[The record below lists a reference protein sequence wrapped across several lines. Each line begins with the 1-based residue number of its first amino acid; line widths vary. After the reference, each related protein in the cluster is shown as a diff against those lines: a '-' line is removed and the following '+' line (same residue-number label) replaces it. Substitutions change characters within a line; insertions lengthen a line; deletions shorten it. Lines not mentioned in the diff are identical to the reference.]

1 MMLKK
6 AETLQQTL
14 IDSGFS
20 WSTHEDA
27 FAKHQEEINEL
38 KEAIGHDESHDRL
51 LEEYGDCLFS
61 LINIGRRLNLD
72 SNKALDIAI
81 QKYEK
86 RTSYLYRK
94 ASESDVEFSSVS
106 LETLL
111 VWWKEAKDNI

>member
-6 AETLQQTL
+6 AETLQHSL

-20 WSTHEDA
+20 WNTHKDA
-27 FAKHQEEINEL
+27 FAKHHEEISEL
-38 KEAIGHDESHDRL
+38 KEAIDHDESHDRL

-61 LINIGRRLNLD
+61 LINIGCRLNLD

-86 RTSYLYRK
+86 RTSYLYKK
-94 ASESDVEFSSVS
+94 ASGLGVDFSTVP

-111 VWWKEAKDNI
+111 IWWKEAKDKV

>member
-20 WSTHEDA
+20 WNTHKDA
-27 FAKHQEEINEL
+27 FAKHQEEITEL
-38 KEAIGHDESHDRL
+38 NEAIDHEESHDRL

-61 LINIGRRLNLD
+61 LINIGCRLNLD
-72 SNKALDIAI
+72 SNVALDIAI

-94 ASESDVEFSSVS
+94 ASELGVKFSSVP

-111 VWWKEAKDNI
+111 VWWKEAKDNF